1 MPHEGVVAGRAKKGT
16 GRRCCLKLRPSLCV
30 ANRFE
35 ILWDVR
41 VLEVAG
47 IAPDV
52 LAIVVTIEDDVV
64 AIVFAV
70 GVIF

>member
-1 MPHEGVVAGRAKKGT
+1 
-16 GRRCCLKLRPSLCV
+16 V